1 MTVVD
6 LHCHILPGIDDGSK
20 DWETSL
26 KLAQDAVN
34 DGITHALCTP
44 HTLNGRF
51 LNHKADVIKLTEEFQ
66 DKIDQAGIPLTVFP
80 GHEVRLSGGLL
91 EALDNDD
98 ILFCDEDG
106 QYMLLEL
113 PSNEVPHYTKNMVF
127 QLQQKGITP
136 IIVHPERNNEILEE
150 PTKLQ
155 EFLEMGVLVQIT
167 ASSYTGIFGKKIEDC
182 SREFIKAGQCAFFAS
197 DAHDLPKR
205 EYQMHA
211 AMDKLAKEFG
221 EDKRQEYLS
230 NAQKVINGEL
240 VHLDWQPL
248 KKKRKKFL
256 GLF

>member
-1 MTVVD
+1 MPVVD

-26 KLAQDAVN
+26 KLAQDAVD

-66 DKIDQAGIPLTVFP
+66 EKINQAGIPLTVFP

-91 EALDNDD
+91 DALDNDD

-127 QLQQKGITP
+127 QLQQRGITP

-182 SREFIKAGQCAFFAS
+182 SRDFIQAGQCAFFAS
-197 DAHDLPKR
+197 DAHDLPR
-205 EYQMHA
+205 RQYQMHA
-211 AMDKLAKEFG
+211 ALDKLAKEFG
-221 EDKRQEYLS
+221 KDRKQQFLS
-230 NAQKVINGEL
+230 NAQKVINGEP

>member
-1 MTVVD
+1 MAVVD

-26 KLAQDAVN
+26 KLAQDAVD
-34 DGITHALCTP
+34 DGVTHALCTP

-91 EALDNDD
+91 DALDNED

-127 QLQQKGITP
+127 QLQQRGITP

-197 DAHDLPKR
+197 DAHDLPRR

-211 AMDKLAKEFG
+211 ALDKLAKEFG
-221 EDKRQEYLS
+221 EGKKQEYLS
-230 NAQKVINGEL
+230 NAQKVVNGEP

>member
-1 MTVVD
+1 MPVVD

-26 KLAQDAVN
+26 KLAQDAVD

-44 HTLNGRF
+44 HTLNGRY

>member
-66 DKIDQAGIPLTVFP
+66 EKIDQAGIPLTVFP

-91 EALDNDD
+91 DALDKDD

-127 QLQQKGITP
+127 QLMQRGITP

-167 ASSYTGIFGKKIEDC
+167 ASSYTGTFGKKIEDC
-182 SREFIKAGQCAFFAS
+182 SCNFIEAGQCAFFAS

-205 EYQMHA
+205 EYQMYA
-211 AMDKLAKEFG
+211 ALDKLAKEFG
-221 EDKRQEYLS
+221 EGKKQEYLS
-230 NAQKVINGEL
+230 NAQKVINGEP

-248 KKKRKKFL
+248 KKKRRKFL

>member
-1 MTVVD
+1 MPVVD

-26 KLAQDAVN
+26 KLARDAVD

-66 DKIDQAGIPLTVFP
+66 EKIDQAGIPLTVFP

-91 EALDNDD
+91 EALDNED

-127 QLQQKGITP
+127 QLQQRGITP

-155 EFLEMGVLVQIT
+155 KFLEMGVLVQIT

-230 NAQKVINGEL
+230 NAQKVINGEP

>member
-1 MTVVD
+1 MPVVD

-20 DWETSL
+20 DWATSL

-34 DGITHALCTP
+34 DGITHAVCTP
-44 HTLNGRF
+44 HTLNGRY

-66 DKIDQAGIPLTVFP
+66 DRIDQAGIPLTVFP
-80 GHEVRLSGGLL
+80 GHEVRLSGGLP

-113 PSNEVPHYTKNMVF
+113 PSNEVPHYTKSMIF
-127 QLQQKGITP
+127 QIMQRGITP

-155 EFLEMGVLVQIT
+155 EFLEMGVLIQIT
-167 ASSYTGIFGKKIEDC
+167 ASSYTGTFGKKIEDC
-182 SREFIKAGQCAFFAS
+182 SRDFIKAGQCVFFAS

-211 AMDKLAKEFG
+211 ALDKLAKEFG
-221 EDKRQEYLS
+221 EGKKQEFLT
-230 NAQKVINGEL
+230 NAQKVVNGEP

>member
-1 MTVVD
+1 MPVVD

-26 KLAQDAVN
+26 KLARDAVD

-44 HTLNGRF
+44 HTLNGRY

-127 QLQQKGITP
+127 QLQQRGITP

-182 SREFIKAGQCAFFAS
+182 SRDFIQAGQCAFFAS
-197 DAHDLPKR
+197 DAHDLPRR

-211 AMDKLAKEFG
+211 ALDKLAKEFG
-221 EDKRQEYLS
+221 EDKKQQFFS
-230 NAQKVINGEL
+230 NAQKVINGEP

>member
-1 MTVVD
+1 MPVVD

-26 KLAQDAVN
+26 KLARDAVD

-44 HTLNGRF
+44 HTLNGRY

-113 PSNEVPHYTKNMVF
+113 PSNEVPHYTKNMIF
-127 QLQQKGITP
+127 QLQQRGITP

-182 SREFIKAGQCAFFAS
+182 SREFIRAGQCAFFAS

-221 EDKRQEYLS
+221 EDKRQKYLS

>member
-1 MTVVD
+1 MPVVD

-26 KLAQDAVN
+26 KLAQDAVD

-44 HTLNGRF
+44 HTLNGRY

-221 EDKRQEYLS
+221 EDKRREYLS

>member
-66 DKIDQAGIPLTVFP
+66 EKIDQAGIPLTVFP

-91 EALDNDD
+91 DALDKDD

-127 QLQQKGITP
+127 QLMQRGITP

-167 ASSYTGIFGKKIEDC
+167 ASS
-182 SREFIKAGQCAFFAS
+182 
-197 DAHDLPKR
+197 
-205 EYQMHA
+205 
-211 AMDKLAKEFG
+211 
-221 EDKRQEYLS
+221 
-230 NAQKVINGEL
+230 
-240 VHLDWQPL
+240 
-248 KKKRKKFL
+248 
-256 GLF
+256 